1 MSTAVMTHRLELDS
15 IAETALKK
23 AAQFWFVLVLLGQFL
38 FAFTVASFYGL
49 TTLRGDSQVW
59 NRVLIQGY
67 VEGHPMGNAAL
78 AGHILFATIISIAG
92 ALQLIPRLRSAFPVF
107 HRWNGRLYILAAFVM
122 GASGL
127 YLTFGPGR
135 IAPGDASLHTAN
147 AISAMLIILFAALA
161 LRAALAR
168 DFKTHR
174 RWALRLFLVVSGS
187 WFFRIGFF
195 LSFFLHGGPFGFDP
209 TTFSGPLLTF
219 WGFAEY
225 LLPLAVLELYLR
237 AQEQSGALL
246 RVTTATLVFVLTL
259 AMGTGIFAVTMAS
272 WVPTIK
278 TAYDSRK
285 SITDIL
291 SATIASNG
299 IDQAVRQYHDL
310 KSPAPTTYNFDE
322 DQLNGLGYELL
333 HANKFK
339 DAIRIFQLNIEAYPQ
354 SSNAYD
360 SLGEG
365 YMNDGN
371 KTLAIAN
378 YQKSLELN
386 PKNHNAVL
394 MLRKLNAP

>member
-1 MSTAVMTHRLELDS
+1 
-15 IAETALKK
+15 
-23 AAQFWFVLVLLGQFL
+23 
-38 FAFTVASFYGL
+38 
-49 TTLRGDSQVW
+49 
-59 NRVLIQGY
+59 
-67 VEGHPMGNAAL
+67 
-78 AGHILFATIISIAG
+78 
-92 ALQLIPRLRSAFPVF
+92 
-107 HRWNGRLYILAAFVM
+107 
-122 GASGL
+122 
-127 YLTFGPGR
+127 
-135 IAPGDASLHTAN
+135 
-147 AISAMLIILFAALA
+147 MLIILFAALA

-285 SITDIL
+285 GCTDAPEAQRALKQSLLAGKMGQRGPNASL
-291 SATIASNG
+291 S
-299 IDQAVRQYHDL
+299 
-310 KSPAPTTYNFDE
+310 
-322 DQLNGLGYELL
+322 
-333 HANKFK
+333 KF
-339 DAIRIFQLNIEAYPQ
+339 L
-354 SSNAYD
+354 
-360 SLGEG
+360 SL
-365 YMNDGN
+365 
-371 KTLAIAN
+371 
-378 YQKSLELN
+378 SRV
-386 PKNHNAVL
+386 P
-394 MLRKLNAP
+394 